1 MSFLVG
7 SSLFIDD
14 SSAVSCDFGVPVTGG
29 EFEVLVLN
37 KPILTIPFPCN
48 SAGSQTSI

>member
-1 MSFLVG
+1 MVG

-14 SSAVSCDFGVPVTGG
+14 SSAVSCDFGVLVTGG
-29 EFEVLVLN
+29 ELEFLLLN
-37 KPILTIPFPCN
+37 KPILTMPFPCD